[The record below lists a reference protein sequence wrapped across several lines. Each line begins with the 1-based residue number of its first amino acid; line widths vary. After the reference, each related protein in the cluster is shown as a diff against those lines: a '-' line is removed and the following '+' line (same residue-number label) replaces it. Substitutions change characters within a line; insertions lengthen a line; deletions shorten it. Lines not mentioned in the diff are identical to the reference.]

1 MSPSRIRF
9 SSVLF
14 WGGAWGLAEA
24 TLGYLLHLMPGMIS
38 GALMFP
44 IGLFC
49 MTKATSQGEASD
61 VFGVAMIAAAI
72 KSVNLF
78 FPQLTPVSTIHPMIA
93 ILLQSAFGY
102 AFVQSLKRTLSP
114 ILLVPAVAIGW
125 RVAFVGVQL
134 LSASIRG
141 IDGAGF
147 VLTALP
153 KMAVG
158 SLIDMAVIAVW
169 LVFASRHEEKPL
181 VARLSLSTLVVC
193 LAIISQGTIALAG

>member
-1 MSPSRIRF
+1 MSPSRVRF
-9 SSVLF
+9 SSILF
-14 WGGAWGLAEA
+14 WGGVWGSAEA
-24 TLGYLLHLMPGMIS
+24 SLGYLLHLMPGMIS
-38 GALMFP
+38 GAFMFP

-49 MTKATSQGEASD
+49 MTKAARQGQAGD
-61 VFGVAMIAAAI
+61 VFGVALVAAAI

-78 FPQLTPVSTIHPMIA
+78 LPHLTPVSTLHPMIA

-102 AFVQSLKRTLSP
+102 AFIQGLRRNVSP
-114 ILLVPAVAIGW
+114 FLLVPAAVIGW
-125 RVAFVGVQL
+125 RVAFVGIQL

-141 IDGAGF
+141 IDGGSF

-158 SLIDMAVIAVW
+158 SLIDMGVIALW
-169 LVFASRHEEKPL
+169 MAFAARQEEKPL
-181 VARLSLSTLVVC
+181 VVRLSVSTLVVC